1 MSRIEY
7 TVHRRKANV
16 LGCYLNCISSI
27 FNIIFTLIKKKKS
40 VKLKLYKGVLGYSV
54 RKGQGSPRSPAEGY
68 RDDKGPGV
76 SSVPNVEGLSSKP
89 VEAFP
94 QKA

>member
-27 FNIIFTLIKKKKS
+27 FNIIFTLIKKKKCKAKTIREFWATQFGKDRDPLG
-40 VKLKLYKGVLGYSV
+40 VQQRAIEMIKGLEYLLYLM
-54 RKGQGSPRSPAEGY
+54 
-68 RDDKGPGV
+68 
-76 SSVPNVEGLSSKP
+76 
-89 VEAFP
+89 
-94 QKA
+94 